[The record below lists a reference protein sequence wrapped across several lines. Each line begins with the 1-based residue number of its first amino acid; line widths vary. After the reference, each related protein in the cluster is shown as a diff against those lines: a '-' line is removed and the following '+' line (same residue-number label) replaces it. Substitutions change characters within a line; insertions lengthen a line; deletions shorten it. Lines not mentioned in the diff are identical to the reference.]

1 MKSNWVP
8 PVQQSV
14 ALESYLEEVK
24 TELAEIELLKPKHN
38 LPHNERKAIKDLKSN
53 HDINIK
59 KADKGTTTVIMS
71 RHDKIKEGQIQ
82 LDDLDNYIP
91 LEQPMVEALYHNLL
105 CFLCCLRETARKA
118 KQIISELYQ
127 RNHIDS
133 MTKKWLLQTPNP
145 PRIPVFYTLT
155 KIHKPKP
162 VGRPII
168 SGCEGP
174 TERISSFVD
183 SLLQPVAKVQKSY
196 LKDTTEFINF
206 IERTKV
212 PDNIFLVSMDV
223 TSLYTNIP
231 QEEGIT
237 IVCNAYEVFHKNN
250 PPIPTALLKEML
262 GLILKENSFQF
273 NGRNYLQTHGT
284 AMGTKMAVAFA
295 NIFMSAV
302 ETAILSQSS
311 TKPLEW
317 KRYIDD
323 VFSLWDTNR
332 EEIDKFIEHANR
344 HHATIKFT
352 AEISDKETTFLDT
365 CVYKG
370 ERFKKENILDVRSHF
385 KPTETFLYTHY
396 SSCNPPGVSKGF
408 NKGEALR
415 LLRTNSSKTTFE
427 ENNFRVRLRMGG
439 YPRHLVDHI
448 LSEVKFTERESAL
461 QQRQKTQN
469 KPLPFVTQYHP
480 SVPDLKRIFMEK
492 WHWIENQ
499 PLLREI
505 YKEPPF
511 ISYRKGKSLKDILVR
526 AKL

>member
-1 MKSNWVP
+1 MKRP
-8 PVQQSV
+8 KAPFFV
-14 ALESYLEEVK
+14 AVNHHRKPGVLVGFNRAPLRKNKIE
-24 TELAEIELLKPKHN
+24 ELLNKVAKNAGLSGN
-38 LPHNERKAIKDLKSN
+38 LTN
-53 HDINIK
+53 
-59 KADKGTTTVIMS
+59 
-71 RHDKIKEGQIQ
+71 
-82 LDDLDNYIP
+82 
-91 LEQPMVEALYHNLL
+91 
-105 CFLCCLRETARKA
+105 
-118 KQIISELYQ
+118 Q

-133 MTKKWLLQTPNP
+133 MTKKCLLQTPNP

-155 KIHKPKP
+155 KIHKAKP

-174 TERISSFVD
+174 TERMPSFVD

-212 PDNIFLVSMDV
+212 PENTFLVSMDV

-237 IVCNAYEVFHKNN
+237 VVCNAYEVFHENN
-250 PPIPTALLKEML
+250 PPIPTALLREML

-295 NIFMSAV
+295 NIFMCAV
-302 ETAILSQSS
+302 ETDILGHSN

-352 AEISDKETTFLDT
+352 AKISDKEITFLDT
-365 CVYKG
+365 RVYKG
-370 ERFKKENILDVRSHF
+370 ERFEKENILDVRSHF
-385 KPTETFLYTHY
+385 KPTETFQYTHY
-396 SSCNPPGVSKGF
+396 SSCHPPGVSKGF
-408 NKGEALR
+408 IKGEALR

-427 ENNFRVRLRMGG
+427 ENIRNFRVRLRMRG
-439 YPRHLVDHI
+439 YPRHLVDHM

-461 QQRQKTQN
+461 QQRQKTRD
-469 KPLPFVTQYHP
+469 KPLPFVTQYNL
-480 SVPDLKRIFMEK
+480 SVPHLKKILMGKLDREPTLTQGNIQGAPF
-492 WHWIENQ
+492 H
-499 PLLREI
+499 LLQKGEI
-505 YKEPPF
+505 
-511 ISYRKGKSLKDILVR
+511 LK
-526 AKL
+526 

>member
-1 MKSNWVP
+1 
-8 PVQQSV
+8 
-14 ALESYLEEVK
+14 
-24 TELAEIELLKPKHN
+24 
-38 LPHNERKAIKDLKSN
+38 
-53 HDINIK
+53 
-59 KADKGTTTVIMS
+59 
-71 RHDKIKEGQIQ
+71 
-82 LDDLDNYIP
+82 
-91 LEQPMVEALYHNLL
+91 MVE
-105 CFLCCLRETARKA
+105 ETAKKA

-133 MTKKWLLQTPNP
+133 MIKKLLLQTPNP

-162 VGRPII
+162 LGRPII

-196 LKDTTEFINF
+196 LKDTTELINF

-212 PDNIFLVSMDV
+212 PENTFLVSMDV
-223 TSLYTNIP
+223 TILYTNIP

-237 IVCNAYEVFHKNN
+237 VVCNAYEVFHENK
-250 PPIPTALLKEML
+250 PPIPTALLREML
-262 GLILKENSFQF
+262 GLILEENFSQF
-273 NGRNYLQTHGT
+273 NGRNYLQTHGA

-295 NIFMSAV
+295 NIFKCAV
-302 ETAILSQSS
+302 ETDILSQGN

-332 EEIDKFIEHANR
+332 EEIDKFIEHANS

-352 AEISDKETTFLDT
+352 AEISHKETTFLDI
-365 CVYKG
+365 CVFKG
-370 ERFKKENILDVRSHF
+370 QRFKKENILDVRSHF
-385 KPTETFLYTHY
+385 KPTETFQYTHY
-396 SSCNPPGVSKGF
+396 SSCHQPGVSKGF
-408 NKGEALR
+408 IKGEALR
-415 LLRTNSSKTTFE
+415 LLRTNSSKTIFE
-427 ENNFRVRLRMGG
+427 ENIRNISVRLRMRG
-439 YPRHLVDHI
+439 YPRHLIDHI
-448 LSEVKFTERESAL
+448 LSEVKFAERESAL
-461 QQRQKTQN
+461 QQRQKTQE

-480 SVPDLKRIFMEK
+480 SVPNLKRIFMAK

-505 YKEPPF
+505 YKKPFF